1 LRALWLSLKINLTVR
16 DKKESIVRFRT
27 SSEFWLTAKNDWI
40 GIVLQTVEQRGFR
53 WNEEGNEEM
62 SQ

>member
-1 LRALWLSLKINLTVR
+1 VAQPENKSDGTRQ
-16 DKKESIVRFRT
+16 KESIVRFRT
-27 SSEFWLTAKNDWI
+27 SSEFWMTAKDDWI
-40 GIVLQTVEQRGFR
+40 GIVLQTVEQRGLR

>member
-1 LRALWLSLKINLTVR
+1 M
-16 DKKESIVRFRT
+16 
-27 SSEFWLTAKNDWI
+27 TAKNDWI
-40 GIVLQTVEQRGFR
+40 GIVLQAVEQRGFR

>member
-1 LRALWLSLKINLTVR
+1 MAQPENKSDSKRQ
-16 DKKESIVRFRT
+16 KESIARFGT
-27 SSEFWLTAKNDWI
+27 SSEFWMTAKDDWI
-40 GIVLQTVEQRGFR
+40 GIVLQTIEQRGFR